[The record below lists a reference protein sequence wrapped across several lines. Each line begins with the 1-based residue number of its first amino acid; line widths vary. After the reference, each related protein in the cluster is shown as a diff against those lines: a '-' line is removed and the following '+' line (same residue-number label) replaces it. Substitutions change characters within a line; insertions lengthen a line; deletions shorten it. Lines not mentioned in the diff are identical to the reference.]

1 MKLLIDNALA
11 PALAA
16 GLRIAGHDA
25 VHVGSIGLAAASDEA
40 VMERAA
46 SEGRVLVSADT
57 DFGTLLSQTQA
68 MLPSIVL
75 LRTHVR
81 SRSQRAK
88 ARRTT
93 VPWLCRISGTSRA
106 GSACCMVR
114 ELKRMRLAMRHR

>member
-75 LRTHVR
+75 LRRTGQRHPNMQLRLLVENLPGFAKELEGGAIIVIEDGRARVR
-81 SRSQRAK
+81 LLPLRDR
-88 ARRTT
+88 
-93 VPWLCRISGTSRA
+93 
-106 GSACCMVR
+106 
-114 ELKRMRLAMRHR
+114 